1 MTAKNDQQHET
12 HLYADDVR
20 GVLFGVNNSKIV
32 FASFEPD
39 YSSEDDGD
47 ATYVRNVATMVI
59 PTDSLLEF
67 CLFTLKRFASQKGS
81 LDTNMKSY
89 VEGFGAQL
97 AEIAE
102 IDLFKSEEPSK
113 PTKPAAKRKRASKTS
128 E

>member
-1 MTAKNDQQHET
+1 M
-12 HLYADDVR
+12 
-20 GVLFGVNNSKIV
+20 NNSKIV

-39 YSSEDDGD
+39 YSTDENDGD
-47 ATYVRNVATMVI
+47 TYIRNVASVVM

-81 LDTNMKSY
+81 LDIGMKEY
-89 VEGFGAQL
+89 AVAFEKQL

-102 IDLFKSEEPSK
+102 SGLFQPEEPPK
-113 PTKPAAKRKRASKTS
+113 RLPPKRKRAPKAP